1 MKVVSFDRLL
11 SIFLLLRSQP
21 KERVGIVGRCAG
33 DYFHLFVHLFEKSA
47 IFFYNSGSTT
57 GMEEKRGAGRGERR
71 QLAKALRPSS
81 LSL

>member
-33 DYFHLFVHLFEKSA
+33 NYFQLFVHLLDNSA
-47 IFFYNSGSTT
+47 IFSYNSGSTT
-57 GMEEKRGAGRGERR
+57 GMEEKEGAGRGRRR
-71 QLAKALRPSS
+71 QLAKALRRSS
-81 LSL
+81 LSV